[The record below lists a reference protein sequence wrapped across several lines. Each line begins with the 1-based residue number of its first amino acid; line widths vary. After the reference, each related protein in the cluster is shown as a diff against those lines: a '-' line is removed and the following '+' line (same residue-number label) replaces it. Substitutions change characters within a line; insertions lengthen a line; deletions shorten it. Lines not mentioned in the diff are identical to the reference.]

1 MTPPFLSIVIPA
13 YNEELRLRLTLER
26 IAAFL
31 SARDYSWEVVV
42 ADDGSVD
49 ATGQIVAAFAADWPE
64 IRLLS
69 LPHRGK
75 GGAVKAG
82 MLAAAG
88 EYRFLCDADLSMSI
102 DQVARFLPPQLPGV
116 DIAIGSR
123 RTPGSPRRNDEPLGR
138 YLTSRLYNRLI
149 QWLLLPGIRDTQCGF
164 KAFRGAAAE
173 ELFRQQ
179 QIDAFAF
186 DIEILYLGR
195 RWGLTIREV
204 AIDWQH
210 QAGSKVRLRD
220 GFGLLWDLLKIRR
233 RLFNAARPATLSEKA
248 E

>member
-13 YNEELRLRLTLER
+13 YNEEQRLRLTLER

-49 ATGQIVAAFAADWPE
+49 ATGSIVADFAAEWPQ

-102 DQVARFLPPQLPGV
+102 DQVEGFLPPQLLGV

-123 RTPGSPRRNDEPLGR
+123 RTPGSRRIDEPLGR
-138 YLTSRLYNRLI
+138 YCTSRLYNCLI

-164 KAFRGAAAE
+164 KVFRGAAAE

-179 QIDAFAF
+179 QNESFAF
-186 DIEILYLGR
+186 DLEILYLGR
-195 RWGLTIREV
+195 RWGLTLREV
-204 AIDWQH
+204 AIDWEH
-210 QAGSKVRLRD
+210 RSGSKVRLRD
-220 GFGLLWDLLKIRR
+220 GLGLLWDLLKIRR
-233 RLFNAARPATLSEKA
+233 RLLNAARPAALSEKA

>member
-13 YNEELRLRLTLER
+13 YNEEQRLRLTLER
-26 IAAFL
+26 ITAFL

-49 ATGQIVAAFAADWPE
+49 ATGSIVADFAAQWPE

-102 DQVARFLPPQLPGV
+102 DQVERFLPPQLPAV

-123 RTPGSPRRNDEPLGR
+123 QTPGSRRIDEPLGR
-138 YLTSRLYNRLI
+138 YCTSRLYNLLI

-164 KAFRGAAAE
+164 KAFRGAAAA

-186 DIEILYLGR
+186 DLEILYLGR
-195 RWGLTIREV
+195 RWGLTLREV
-204 AIDWQH
+204 PIDWQYR
-210 QAGSKVRLRD
+210 AGSKVRLRD

-233 RLFNAARPATLSEKA
+233 RLFNAARPAALSEKA

>member
-13 YNEELRLRLTLER
+13 YNEEQRLRLTLER
-26 IAAFL
+26 ITAFL
-31 SARDYSWEVVV
+31 GARDYSWEVVV

-49 ATGQIVAAFAADWPE
+49 ATGSIVADFAATWPQ

-102 DQVARFLPPQLPGV
+102 DQVERFLPPQLPGV

-123 RTPGSPRRNDEPLGR
+123 RAPGSRGLGEPWGRRC
-138 YLTSRLYNRLI
+138 TSYLYNRLI

-164 KAFRGAAAE
+164 KAFRGETAE

-179 QIDAFAF
+179 QIESFAF
-186 DIEILYLGR
+186 DLEILYLGR
-195 RWGLTIREV
+195 RWGLTLREV
-204 AIDWQH
+204 AIVWEH
-210 QAGSKVRLRD
+210 RPGSKVRLRD

-233 RLFNAARPATLSEKA
+233 QLLNAARPAALSEKT

>member
-1 MTPPFLSIVIPA
+1 MTPPFLSLVIPA
-13 YNEELRLRLTLER
+13 YNEEQRLRLTLER
-26 IAAFL
+26 ITAFL

-49 ATGQIVAAFAADWPE
+49 ATGQIVADFAAAWPQ

-102 DQVARFLPPQLPGV
+102 DQVERFLPPQLSGV

-123 RTPGSPRRNDEPLGR
+123 QTPGSRRIDEPPGR
-138 YLTSRLYNRLI
+138 YLTSRLYNCLI

-186 DIEILYLGR
+186 DLEILYLGR
-195 RWGLTIREV
+195 RWGLTLREV
-204 AIDWQH
+204 AIDWEH
-210 QAGSKVRLRD
+210 RSGSKVRLRD

-233 RLFNAARPATLSEKA
+233 RLLNAARPATLSEKA

>member
-13 YNEELRLRLTLER
+13 YNEEQRLRLTLER
-26 IAAFL
+26 ITAFL
-31 SARDYSWEVVV
+31 SVRDYSWEVVV

-49 ATGQIVAAFAADWPE
+49 ATGQIVADFAAAWPQ

-102 DQVARFLPPQLPGV
+102 DQVERFLPPQLIGV

-123 RTPGSPRRNDEPLGR
+123 RAPGSRGLGEPWGRRC
-138 YLTSRLYNRLI
+138 TSHLYNRLI

-164 KAFRGAAAE
+164 KAFRGETAE

-179 QIDAFAF
+179 QTESFAF
-186 DIEILYLGR
+186 DLEILYLGR
-195 RWGLTIREV
+195 RWGLTLREV
-204 AIDWQH
+204 AIVWEH
-210 QAGSKVRLRD
+210 RPGSKVRLWD

-233 RLFNAARPATLSEKA
+233 RLLNAARPATLSEKP